1 MIAIDGQMDLFD
13 LLASEADS
21 GWSGELILPPT
32 PGDIGTFLHPGD
44 LEAMYD
50 AKLAHRREFNVNKG
64 NWKPYR
70 GWSAQ
75 EASGKDS
82 AHQATC
88 YDAELRCSSHWGK
101 GCQCVGS
108 LVYRV
113 YCHDCEH
120 WTGIYEDGNQAWE
133 AHLDHCWTGWRDLP
147 VLESKVVSYSYK
159 HTPPADY
166 PAKFLQ
172 PGAPIRDCRGLT
184 KYATRHVPGHNQY
197 GGVMVGVIRD
207 CKQHN
212 QKGEK

>member
-1 MIAIDGQMDLFD
+1 MRPTMDGQIDAFD
-13 LLASEADS
+13 LLMALQPAPE
-21 GWSGELILPPT
+21 PQPV
-32 PGDIGTFLHPGD
+32 GDVGTFLHPGD

-50 AKLAHRREFNVNKG
+50 AKIAHHREFHVDKG
-64 NWKPYR
+64 SWKPYR

-113 YCHDCEH
+113 YCHDCAH
-120 WTGIYEDGNQAWE
+120 WTGIYDDGNKAWE

-147 VLESKVVSYSYK
+147 VLESKPTGYSYK
-159 HTPPADY
+159 WNIPDGY
-166 PAKFLQ
+166 PEKFVQ
-172 PGAPIRDCRGLT
+172 PGAPIRDCRGDT
-184 KYATRHVPGHNQY
+184 KYGTRHVPGHSQY
-197 GGVMVGVIRD
+197 GGVKVGVTQD
-207 CKQHN
+207 CKIHN
-212 QKGEK
+212 SKRSER